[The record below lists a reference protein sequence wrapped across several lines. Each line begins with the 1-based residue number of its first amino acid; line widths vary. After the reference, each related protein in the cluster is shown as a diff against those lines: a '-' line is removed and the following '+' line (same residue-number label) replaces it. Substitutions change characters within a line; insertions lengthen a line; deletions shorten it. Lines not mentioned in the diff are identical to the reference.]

1 MGIKLDKYHRD
12 YLLWIYPLI
21 ILGVTIFV
29 VKRDVPFKEFTL
41 PVDTKID
48 TSITRSAQPIMVYNL
63 SNKENGDSIPVFYPA
78 KHNH

>member
-1 MGIKLDKYHRD
+1 MGIKSDKYHRD

-29 VKRDVPFKEFTL
+29 VKHDEPYKEFTS

-48 TSITRSAQPIMVYNL
+48 TSMTKSTQPIMVYNL
-63 SNKENGDSIPVFYPA
+63 SDKEYSDSIPVFYPA
-78 KHNH
+78 KHIH